1 MTIKKNIYYL
11 FYSLLI
17 ILFIIVLILKIVY
30 YLNIYYFENN
40 NCEDKYHQNN
50 ELRKGKCRHKLKF
63 LLKNLSEKKFLE
75 LVNYLK
81 KNLINFLRSI
91 LNKHLLNIPDIK
103 ILFILMPSKV
113 SSIKI
118 KRNEV
123 SERGAA
129 RVNAF
134 LAEILIRKSARN
146 ALLLAEASKK
156 NAARKNVLNSY
167 TKKTS
172 PKVKKSPV
180 AIRKQT
186 TAFTAKLKAML
197 KEGKKKKRL

>member
-1 MTIKKNIYYL
+1 
-11 FYSLLI
+11 
-17 ILFIIVLILKIVY
+17 
-30 YLNIYYFENN
+30 
-40 NCEDKYHQNN
+40 
-50 ELRKGKCRHKLKF
+50 
-63 LLKNLSEKKFLE
+63 
-75 LVNYLK
+75 
-81 KNLINFLRSI
+81 
-91 LNKHLLNIPDIK
+91 
-103 ILFILMPSKV
+103 MPSKV

-172 PKVKKSPV
+172 LRCLKIVMMFYLWVLFS
-180 AIRKQT
+180 
-186 TAFTAKLKAML
+186 AFLKLETFKL
-197 KEGKKKKRL
+197 S